1 MSVTYESFFELPL
14 KLPAGN
20 KRCSLR
26 QLIETYLSEDQV
38 PYKVPFKNYVDKKGM
53 EDNRQGVVEHF
64 LNFRVNLTYSLTSFL
79 EVRNSY

>member
-38 PYKVPFKNYVDKKGM
+38 PYKVPFKNYVDRKAM
-53 EDNRQGVVEHF
+53 EDSRQGFVDDF
-64 LNFRVNLTYSLTSFL
+64 INFRVNLTFSFDKFF
-79 EVRNSY
+79 